1 LIVLEERDDGSQRE
15 LRRLGRGVTFGEL
28 ALLEGTPRTA
38 TVRAVAT
45 CELFA
50 FSRGAFDRTLAA
62 SLRREEVTRT
72 FHQLAEVAAL
82 PSFRNLPLHEVEAVA
97 NSGSWVRAPAGEA
110 VVVEGEPADAF
121 YAIAAGRFEVTKGGA
136 KLREIGPGDHFGEVA
151 LLSGVA
157 RTATVRAVTPGT
169 LFRLGAEGF
178 DRLVAALFREG
189 AVRVPYEIA
198 EPRD

>member
-1 LIVLEERDDGSQRE
+1 
-15 LRRLGRGVTFGEL
+15 
-28 ALLEGTPRTA
+28 
-38 TVRAVAT
+38 
-45 CELFA
+45 
-50 FSRGAFDRTLAA
+50 
-62 SLRREEVTRT
+62 

-189 AVRVPYEIA
+189 AVR
-198 EPRD
+198 

>member
-45 CELFA
+45 CALFA

-72 FHQLAEVAAL
+72 FHQPAEVAAL

-97 NSGSWVRAPAGEA
+97 NSGSWVRAPA
-110 VVVEGEPADAF
+110 
-121 YAIAAGRFEVTKGGA
+121 
-136 KLREIGPGDHFGEVA
+136 
-151 LLSGVA
+151 
-157 RTATVRAVTPGT
+157 
-169 LFRLGAEGF
+169 
-178 DRLVAALFREG
+178 
-189 AVRVPYEIA
+189 
-198 EPRD
+198 